1 MKNLCWNNYNYT
13 IMTKIICI
21 GSSTKDIVFPIT
33 DGVLMETPDD
43 LESQKKIVFEL
54 GAKYQVAQGRHETIG
69 GCAANVACG
78 LARLG
83 VETYCA
89 TRVGGDQAGN
99 WIKDEL
105 ERFGVK
111 IELVQVGAEHRSDLS
126 TIVAH
131 IPSEDRIIFSDR
143 DSNERLEVAGDEI
156 REIGAEW
163 IFVSSLNGNAQEG
176 WEKKL
181 DKILETAEA
190 ENMKLIF
197 NPGQKNIKS
206 NPEKIIEAVSRL
218 QMLIVNKDEAIEIVD
233 KLEGIDK
240 NSLNDEKYLAEKLH
254 EAGAKI
260 VVMTDGPRG
269 AWAFDGKDFLH
280 VEARK
285 EKVADTLGA
294 GDAFSSGFI
303 AAHLK
308 NKNLG
313 ECLEWGIANSSSVVR
328 YYGAVEGLLKETEIL
343 K

>member
-1 MKNLCWNNYNYT
+1 M
-13 IMTKIICI
+13 KIICI
-21 GSSTKDIVFPIT
+21 GSSTKDIIFPIT

-83 VETYCA
+83 TEAYCA
-89 TRVGGDQAGN
+89 TRVGGDQAGK

-111 IELVQVGAEHRSDLS
+111 TELVQVGADHRSDLS

-143 DSNERLEVAGDEI
+143 DSNERMEVSADEI
-156 REIGAEW
+156 RKIGAEW
-163 IFVSSLNGNAQEG
+163 IFISSLNGNMDEG
-176 WEKKL
+176 WDKKL
-181 DKILETAEA
+181 DKILEAA
-190 ENMKLIF
+190 SGNAKLIF

-206 NPEKIIEAVSRL
+206 NPEKIIAAVSQL

-233 KLEGIDK
+233 KLEGIDRD
-240 NSLNDEKYLAEKLH
+240 SLNDEKYLAEKLH

-260 VVMTDGPRG
+260 VAMTDGQRCG
-269 AWAFDGKDFLH
+269 WACDGKDLLH

-285 EKVADTLGA
+285 A
-294 GDAFSSGFI
+294 
-303 AAHLK
+303 
-308 NKNLG
+308 
-313 ECLEWGIANSSSVVR
+313 
-328 YYGAVEGLLKETEIL
+328 
-343 K
+343 

>member
-1 MKNLCWNNYNYT
+1 M
-13 IMTKIICI
+13 KIICI
-21 GSSTKDIVFPIT
+21 GSSTKDIIFPIA
-33 DGVLMETPDD
+33 DGVLMETPND

-54 GAKYQVAQGRHETIG
+54 GAKYQVSQGRHEAIG

-83 VETYCA
+83 EEAHCA
-89 TRVGGDQAGN
+89 TRVGADQSGN

-105 ERFGVK
+105 EKFGVK
-111 IELVQVGAEHRSDLS
+111 TGLVQMGPDHRSDLS
-126 TIVAH
+126 AIIAH

-143 DSNERLEVAGDEI
+143 DSNERLEIMEYEI
-156 REIGAEW
+156 KNVGSQW
-163 IFVSSLNGNAQEG
+163 LFLSSLNGNAQES

-181 DKILETAEA
+181 DKILALALESG
-190 ENMKLIF
+190 MKLIF

-206 NPEKIIEAVSRL
+206 NPEKIIEAVRRL
-218 QMLIVNKDEAIEIVD
+218 QVLIVNKDEAIEIVD
-233 KLEGIDK
+233 KLPKIEKD
-240 NSLNDEKYLAEKLH
+240 SLNDEKYLAEKLH
-254 EAGAKI
+254 EVGAKI
-260 VVMTDGPRG
+260 VVITDGSRG

-308 NKNLG
+308 GKNLE
-313 ECLEWGIANSSSVVR
+313 ECLDWGIANSSSVVR
-328 YYGAVEGLLKETEIL
+328 YYGAVEGLLKEEDIL